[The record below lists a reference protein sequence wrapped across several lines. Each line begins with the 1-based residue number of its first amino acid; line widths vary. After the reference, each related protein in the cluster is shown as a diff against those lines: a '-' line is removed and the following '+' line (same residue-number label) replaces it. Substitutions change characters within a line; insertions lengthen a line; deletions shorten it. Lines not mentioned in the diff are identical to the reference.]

1 MKTLLSALELT
12 LGLSFIQ
19 LFVTLFP
26 YLFLRKKQLNIIRK
40 LLFFTFRDYLF
51 ATIYL
56 FVFTYFAKLFE
67 WFEGDWT
74 IQNAPLFFIGLLI
87 INGYFFIVHPF
98 VLKYDKR
105 RLTFSPEYSA
115 TLSENLQKKVSV
127 YITNNDTI
135 NAFATGFLPQNRV
148 IVMGRGLIEKLTQ
161 EEREAILYHEVGHH
175 KHYDLI
181 KFYFVVVLQCILLG
195 CFRQPFADLVHQFY
209 PSFNDGNLIFWYGC
223 LIGLFYIII
232 FSKIS
237 HYAEY
242 QADQYGAQHTSNQ
255 AMGNALL
262 KLSELTEHIVDQGSM
277 THPSIEK
284 RLANIQFQVLPAPSS

>member
-12 LGLSFIQ
+12 LGLALIQ

-51 ATIYL
+51 ATVYL
-56 FVFTYFAKLFE
+56 FVFIYLAKLFD

-74 IQNAPLFFIGLLI
+74 IQNASLFIIAVLI
-87 INGYFFIVHPF
+87 MNGYFFLVHPF
-98 VLKYDKR
+98 VLKHDKR
-105 RLTFSPEYSA
+105 RLTFSLEYSA

-127 YITNNDTI
+127 YITNNYTI

-148 IVMGRGLIEKLTQ
+148 IVMGRGLLEKLTV

-181 KFYFVVVLQCILLG
+181 KFYFLVPLQGFLFWY
-195 CFRQPFADLVHQFY
+195 FRQPLFDVVHQYY
-209 PSFNDGNLIFWYGC
+209 PSFNDGNLVFWYGG
-223 LIGLFYIII
+223 LIGLVCAIV

-242 QADQYGAQHTSNQ
+242 QADKYGAEHTSNQ

-262 KLSELTEHIVDQGSM
+262 KLSELTEHIVDEGSM

-284 RLANIQFQVLPAPSS
+284 RLANIQFQVLPAPAS